1 MESSSKG
8 GAGVEARDTAL
19 RGPEQVLTWAAWG
32 CLQSWG
38 LVAQTPLTFITVSR
52 GPGSTHSNC
61 CPVEFIDCLRH
72 SRNTSFN
79 WILDRSAWQWVLGL
93 LSLKTYIKW
102 HKLVLFLIYRC
113 ITILF
118 HQSMYKGQ
126 LSDFGQGLGIFSRN
140 ATVLTF
146 CLWFELLIRGFW
158 LVQLQ
163 PEWQLTT
170 LLLFGQGDPGH
181 LWLHL
186 YRCFWERQTADSE
199 RVWIPDRP
207 ARDCG
212 TVRGGECEEG
222 VATNGGKPV
231 KSRKAVRFPRF
242 SSSFVE
248 SASLEAQIALQRI
261 LFHKPACHT
270 EQHWMLAAPL
280 GPQGRDWFP
289 WRNTVQTVDVLS
301 DSSRDLCS
309 GLGQGL
315 FYKSWKHSPVT
326 KHLDWWL

>member
-1 MESSSKG
+1 M
-8 GAGVEARDTAL
+8 
-19 RGPEQVLTWAAWG
+19 P
-32 CLQSWG
+32 
-38 LVAQTPLTFITVSR
+38 
-52 GPGSTHSNC
+52 
-61 CPVEFIDCLRH
+61 
-72 SRNTSFN
+72 
-79 WILDRSAWQWVLGL
+79 
-93 LSLKTYIKW
+93 
-102 HKLVLFLIYRC
+102 FLIYRC

-126 LSDFGQGLGIFSRN
+126 FSDFGQGLGIFSRN

-186 YRCFWERQTADSE
+186 HRCFWERQTADSE
-199 RVWIPDRP
+199 RVWISDRP
-207 ARDCG
+207 ACDCG

-231 KSRKAVRFPRF
+231 KSRKAVRFSRF

-248 SASLEAQIALQRI
+248 SVSLEAQIALQGI

-270 EQHWMLAAPL
+270 EQHWMLTAPL
-280 GPQGRDWFP
+280 GPQERDWFP
-289 WRNTVQTVDVLS
+289 RRNTVQTG
-301 DSSRDLCS
+301 CA
-309 GLGQGL
+309 QWL
-315 FYKSWKHSPVT
+315 FLRSLQWT
-326 KHLDWWL
+326 WTGALL